1 MAYNSYYQPYGGY
14 AQQNYYQ
21 QTPQQQQSMM
31 QPQSQTSFVSIPNE
45 DMVNTYPVG
54 PGNCV
59 TFKVEGKPIMIEK
72 SMGFSQFDSPKIKRY
87 RIVEEESLPVKA
99 DSQEDKPSITYVEK
113 TEFDKII
120 DSIRKDIEDLK
131 EGV

>member
-1 MAYNSYYQPYGGY
+1 MAYNGYYQPYGGY

-21 QTPQQQQSMM
+21 QTPQQPSMM
-31 QPQSQTSFVSIPNE
+31 QSQSQTSFVSIPNE
-45 DMVNTYPVG
+45 DMVHTYPVG

-87 RIVEEESLPVKA
+87 RIVEEESLPVKT
-99 DSQEDKPSITYVEK
+99 DSQEDKSTITYVK
-113 TEFDKII
+113 KSEFDEII
-120 DSIRKDIEDLK
+120 DSIKKDIESLK

>member
-1 MAYNSYYQPYGGY
+1 MAYNGYYQPYGGY

-21 QTPQQQQSMM
+21 QAPQQQQ
-31 QPQSQTSFVSIPNE
+31 QSQTSFVSIPNE

-87 RIVEEESLPVKA
+87 RIVEEEPLPVKT
-99 DSQEDKPSITYVEK
+99 DSREDKPAIVYVEK
-113 TEFDKII
+113 TEFDKTI

>member
-1 MAYNSYYQPYGGY
+1 MAYNGYYQPYGGY

-21 QTPQQQQSMM
+21 QTPQQPSMM
-31 QPQSQTSFVSIPNE
+31 QSQSQTSFVSIPNE
-45 DMVNTYPVG
+45 DMVSTYPVG

-87 RIVEEESLPVKA
+87 RIVEEESLPVKT
-99 DSQEDKPSITYVEK
+99 DSQEDKSTITYVK
-113 TEFDKII
+113 KSEFDEII
-120 DSIRKDIEDLK
+120 DSIKKDIESLK

>member
-1 MAYNSYYQPYGGY
+1 MAYNGYYQPYGGY

-21 QTPQQQQSMM
+21 QIPQQQ
-31 QPQSQTSFVSIPNE
+31 QSQTSFVSIPNE

-87 RIVEEESLPVKA
+87 RIVEEESLPVKT
-99 DSQEDKPSITYVEK
+99 DSQEDKSTIVYVEK
-113 TEFDKII
+113 NEFDKII
-120 DSIRKDIEDLK
+120 DSIKKDIEDLK
-131 EGV
+131 EGA

>member
-1 MAYNSYYQPYGGY
+1 MAYNGYYQPYGGY

-21 QTPQQQQSMM
+21 QTPQQQSMM
-31 QPQSQTSFVSIPNE
+31 QSQSQTSFVSIPNE

-87 RIVEEESLPVKA
+87 RIVEEESLPVKT
-99 DSQEDKPSITYVEK
+99 DSQEDKSTVVYVEK
-113 TEFDKII
+113 SEFDKII
-120 DSIRKDIEDLK
+120 DSIKKDIEDLK
-131 EGV
+131 EGA